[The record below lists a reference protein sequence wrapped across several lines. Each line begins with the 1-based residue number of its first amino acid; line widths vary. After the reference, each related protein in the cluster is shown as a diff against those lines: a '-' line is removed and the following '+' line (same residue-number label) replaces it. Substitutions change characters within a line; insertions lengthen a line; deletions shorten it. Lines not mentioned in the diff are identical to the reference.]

1 MLPALASLLADH
13 NLPDIN
19 PDPGPYLALL
29 GLGFLIG
36 ALGHLFKVKLMIAAG
51 ILMIFCATILVPLYI
66 QLSRG

>member
-1 MLPALASLLADH
+1 MLAALTALLADH

-29 GLGFLIG
+29 GLGFLVG

-51 ILMIFCATILVPLYI
+51 ILMIFCATILIPLYV